1 MTASEETSL
10 LFTEILICRFT
21 EFSTSAKMKKNE
33 NFGWKAKRLFAQQI
47 FWINCLPGTN
57 TAKHTFDIIHILL
70 MHYWDTAL

>member
-33 NFGWKAKRLFAQQI
+33 NFG
-47 FWINCLPGTN
+47 
-57 TAKHTFDIIHILL
+57 
-70 MHYWDTAL
+70 